1 MKRYQ
6 QILEAAD
13 RILNLTEIP
22 KSKFPKGP
30 SLGTIGYGV
39 DLNDPR
45 RFIGSNQPL
54 SARKTDAMGNIK
66 RKPNQKAWSDTR
78 RKTAAAIDM
87 AKDMIMTL
95 AIKPVGIK
103 IEIMGVKNGQP
114 HSMFIRKIRRMGT
127 DTYATM
133 SGKEVELKAAGTGLQ
148 VLDKQSRRVMLDRGD
163 DMLWE

>member
-13 RILNLTEIP
+13 IILRLTEAEKP
-22 KSKFPKGP
+22 KFPKGP
-30 SLGTIGYGV
+30 GLGTIGYGV
-39 DLNDPR
+39 NLDDPR
-45 RFIGSNQPL
+45 RFVGSNQPL
-54 SARKTDAMGNIK
+54 QRRKTDARGNIISK
-66 RKPNQKAWSDTR
+66 PVKGGWAASRKITQD
-78 RKTAAAIDM
+78 AITT

-114 HSMFIRKIRRMGT
+114 HSMFIRKVRMMGK

-148 VLDKQSRRVMLDRGD
+148 VLDKASRRVMLDRGE
-163 DMLWE
+163 DMLWD